1 MLWNRDLSAFNG
13 VLILIMRT
21 ATADIIPT
29 VIKNYSLY
37 LTEFQSPSPLDNI
50 ITRTMRI
57 VKCFYKLF
65 FRNLHIFLPSERAV
79 FLCRE
84 TPKGGELSR
93 AKQTN

>member
-29 VIKNYSLY
+29 VIKNYSFY
-37 LTEFQSPSPLDNI
+37 LTEFQLPSPLDNI

-57 VKCFYKLF
+57 VKRFYKLF
-65 FRNLHIFLPSERAV
+65 
-79 FLCRE
+79 
-84 TPKGGELSR
+84 
-93 AKQTN
+93 